1 MSGWRRLL
9 NHSYPDRAV
18 VVQVCVTFVHHSP
31 STWSCKPENPI
42 SAGIIGPSLVCPSK
56 RLPARRLDLG
66 NRAVFPFQL
75 DFRIALYVFPEFSFI
90 VVTFLCGTEISITDI
105 PKKRQSKQ
113 KCTLNVTVKNKDG
126 VVTKAGNLRVFKNNF
141 LPTVKKAQFV
151 QREYKVDETQQLKET
166 VETDSVQRVHKK
178 SKLKKK
184 KVKSK
189 VEKEEDKM
197 NSDNGEAK
205 ESPTE
210 NYETQ
215 GNDSLNHYKDIECDD
230 PENLGNPIESSRK
243 LFEWLI
249 SPLKVEDFFADNWE
263 STPVHIQR
271 KDPNYYEHLMSTPLL
286 DQVLREHD
294 VFFNKNIDVT
304 SDQRLPRVELYGDI
318 HSFNIYDISQ
328 N

>member
-1 MSGWRRLL
+1 MSENTEPVSAFSIYKRKSTEQPLSPKKRKS
-9 NHSYPDRAV
+9 NHSRENKATGQKIVAENAV
-18 VVQVCVTFVHHSP
+18 
-31 STWSCKPENPI
+31 K
-42 SAGIIGPSLVCPSK
+42 
-56 RLPARRLDLG
+56 
-66 NRAVFPFQL
+66 
-75 DFRIALYVFPEFSFI
+75 
-90 VVTFLCGTEISITDI
+90 DI

-304 SDQRLPRVELYGDI
+304 SYIDGERETHNPPGRALPSVIWDYYRNKCSVRMLNPQTFIPQLHALNGKDVVRRSEI
-318 HSFNIYDISQ
+318 
-328 N
+328 